1 MPCPFGYC
9 RTVDPD
15 CERCEEF
22 GESRAYAEYDRRVS
36 EQEMN
41 ERADRE
47 AHWGG
52 AA

>member
-1 MPCPFGYC
+1 MSCPFDYC
-9 RTVDPD
+9 RVVDPD
-15 CERCEEF
+15 CPRCEDLA
-22 GESRAYAEYDRRVS
+22 ESRAYAEYDRRVS
-36 EQEMN
+36 ADEMN